1 MTAKYPIVRAN
12 KALLSVFSQKN
23 KTKMRKNVNGINI
36 ENLMLIFLM
45 THAIIGFASLPPY
58 FVKTI
63 LVVMPSSMGKIKNA
77 MPKPM
82 FLIQFGI
89 LKSRRKLN
97 NRKYVRKNTKNFEY
111 GSQILLTRI
120 ITEIIKAKNA
130 AAQIIMLP
138 RDKVFTFL
146 F

>member
-12 KALLSVFSQKN
+12 KALLSVFPQKSR
-23 KTKMRKNVNGINI
+23 TKMRKNINGINM
-36 ENLMLIFLM
+36 ESLMPIFRM
-45 THAIIGFASLPPY
+45 THDIIGFASLPPY
-58 FVKTI
+58 FVKAI
-63 LVVMPSSMGKIKNA
+63 LVVTPSSMGKIKNA

-89 LKSRRKLN
+89 LKSRRKIVN
-97 NRKYVRKNTKNFEY
+97 MKYVRKNTKNLEY

-120 ITEIIKAKNA
+120 TIEIIRAKNA
-130 AAQIIMLP
+130 AAQIIMSP
-138 RDKVFTFL
+138 RGKVFIFL